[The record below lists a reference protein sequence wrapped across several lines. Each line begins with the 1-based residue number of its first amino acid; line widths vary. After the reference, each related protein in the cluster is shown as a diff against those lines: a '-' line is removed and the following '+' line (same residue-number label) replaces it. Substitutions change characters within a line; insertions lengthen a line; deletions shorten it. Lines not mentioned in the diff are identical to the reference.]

1 MLFYSHIWDGLL
13 KLISLVL
20 LIVTAVHW
28 DLDQRLHSV
37 ALMIGLLVVLWLVL
51 YRQYISILS
60 SWLYARMSLHTNVTF
75 TEAKALRKLF
85 QLDVS
90 AKWIPMKE
98 IKNLPTDQRHDALL
112 IALERIG
119 GSRKAMLL

>member
-28 DLDQRLHSV
+28 DLDPRLHSV
-37 ALMIGLLVVLWLVL
+37 ALMISLLVVLWLVL

-60 SWLYARMSLHTNVTF
+60 SWLYARISLHTNVTF

-98 IKNLPTDQRHDALL
+98 IKNLPSDQRHDTLL

>member
-20 LIVTAVHW
+20 LVLAAVHW

-37 ALMIGLLVVLWLVL
+37 ALMISLLVVLWLVL

-90 AKWIPMKE
+90 VKWIPMKE
-98 IKNLPTDQRHDALL
+98 LKNLPTDQRHDALL

-119 GSRKAMLL
+119 SSRKAMLL